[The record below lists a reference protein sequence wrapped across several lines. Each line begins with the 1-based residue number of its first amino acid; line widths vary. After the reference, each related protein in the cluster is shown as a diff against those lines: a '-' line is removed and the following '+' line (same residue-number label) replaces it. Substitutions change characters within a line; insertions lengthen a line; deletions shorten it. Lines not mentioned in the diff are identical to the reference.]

1 MPASSGAAIAILR
14 IELQD
19 IEPLI
24 WRRVSVPASVSLKT
38 VHSVIQAAMGW
49 LDCHLWEF
57 EANGRKYSLLIPDD
71 PEWNSR
77 IANAATTKL
86 STLLTGGVGQLNYI
100 YDFGDNWQH
109 RIIVEKLMPADPNKI
124 CPQFLG
130 GERKCPPEDCG
141 GFPGYYDFLDNIAS
155 KQNKKRK
162 AALEWYGAPYDPDD
176 IDEHRIAA
184 SLRPFARTR
193 HGA

>member
-1 MPASSGAAIAILR
+1 MSVPNDATISILR

-24 WRRVSVPASVSLKT
+24 WRRVSVPASMSLKT
-38 VHSVIQAAMGW
+38 LHSVIQAAMGW

-71 PEWNSR
+71 LDWNKQ
-77 IANAATTKL
+77 ITNAATTKL
-86 STLLTGGVGQLNYI
+86 SADSVRQLNYL

-109 RIIVEKLMPADPNKI
+109 WIVVEKLTPADTNQI

-130 GERKCPPEDCG
+130 DERRCPPEDCG
-141 GFPGYYDFLDNIAS
+141 GSPAKPKMMRMTRMDIGLLFLP
-155 KQNKKRK
+155 RK
-162 AALEWYGAPYDPDD
+162 SINDSSPQ
-176 IDEHRIAA
+176 EHK
-184 SLRPFARTR
+184 
-193 HGA
+193 